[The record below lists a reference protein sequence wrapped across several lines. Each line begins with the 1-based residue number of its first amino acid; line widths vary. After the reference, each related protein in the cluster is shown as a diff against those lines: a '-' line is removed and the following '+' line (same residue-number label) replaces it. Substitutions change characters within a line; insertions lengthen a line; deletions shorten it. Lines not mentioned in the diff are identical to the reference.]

1 MTTAPSSLPPFAE
14 LRPDLLKEWNTE
26 KNGELD
32 PNSFSA
38 GSTRKVWWR
47 CAADPR
53 HEWEAVI
60 GNRARKGKGCPFCV
74 GQRTLPEETFAALY
88 PKQLREWHPTKNAH
102 LNPVA
107 LSPSSQERVWWQC
120 SVDPTHEWD
129 TLLFVRTKR
138 GDKGCPF
145 CTGRRAS
152 TKNSLA
158 TLFPEIAAEW
168 HPTKN
173 GNMTP
178 REVLA
183 KTHHRVW
190 WKCKTCLFEW
200 QTAINMRT
208 VNKSNCPLCSRD
220 SGAIGSKRTLL
231 EKQEAA
237 EATYD
242 FDTDDTSLVFDYRAI
257 QTLLTS
263 RVKVTSEL
271 KKIESALGARLVSK
285 TNYQPYYQR
294 NYVWDTEKQTYFI
307 ESVLIG
313 TEVPPLI
320 FYEQINGFEVID
332 GRQRFE
338 TLLRFQNNQLQ
349 LSAKGLSVRLDL
361 AQKRFKDLTQQ
372 DQEAFFDSK
381 LRLIQFAVVDP
392 DAVGERPQDML
403 KKEIFR
409 RYNSGITP
417 LKQVEV
423 DRAIYIEDEPTQFI
437 KEKLKQN
444 PFLYGMFTS
453 LFLTGGMEAPEANP
467 TDLEKA
473 LQEVRFLLVCAQMPI
488 LSTRK
493 KESLQRFYEWYSESH
508 EDAHAI
514 YREFLKH
521 VTLVDKL
528 RTRLLE
534 AGWVVS
540 KFWNEVMYWAAAV
553 MEREGKVANRLLDES
568 TASKLIELYAQ
579 NELAYVPGEGQ
590 FLYGQFL
597 HRYSTIAGFI
607 EREFGLSLNSYLRKR
622 RQVDQPVATP
632 SVENE
637 EAQVFSRIEKQD
649 PTSLNVEDIC
659 NDIKRSKFM
668 LRPSYQR
675 GEVINRAKSSGII
688 ESILLGI
695 KLPPLY
701 IFRRNDGVSEVI
713 DGQQRILSI
722 LGFVGQPFLNENND
736 QVFSE
741 KNGFQLNRLRILDHL
756 NGKSFGELEPS
767 QQERIWDF
775 GLSVIAIEER
785 FNPGFSPVDLFI
797 RLNSRPYP
805 IKENTFEM
813 WNSYVDKEI
822 IDLIKKTAASCGN
835 WFYITRQ
842 NDRMRNEELVTL
854 LSYLAFTQV
863 TRNENRAPLES
874 VIDVFRRSSGINV
887 RVKQKTAI
895 TRVLDNATALPETK
909 ADVIEALKRTDSFI
923 RKIRTLLIDE
933 DAEHVENVEEYLNA
947 QLTRLFNVNGT
958 RYYVRKLKDFYAL
971 WYVTFDLGKEVLVR
985 RRAEIRKDVD
995 RLFQLMREESA
1006 DKDGDTTDFLA
1017 RVENFRKKYATEDR
1031 KLKLSVQEK
1040 RDMIRR
1046 QGNKCP
1052 LCGEYLSIHDDSE
1065 GDHIVSLAAQGAD
1078 GHENLQVT
1086 HMICNRKKGV
1096 SG

>member
-1 MTTAPSSLPPFAE
+1 MTAQRSSLPPFGE

-26 KNGELD
+26 KNGALD
-32 PNSFSA
+32 PKSFSA
-38 GSTRKVWWR
+38 GSTQKVWWR
-47 CAADPR
+47 CITDPR

-74 GQRTLPEETFAALY
+74 GQRTLPDETFAALY
-88 PKQLREWHPTKNAH
+88 PKQFREWHPTKNAH
-102 LNPVA
+102 LDPTV

-120 SVDPTHEWD
+120 SNDPSHEWD
-129 TLLFVRTKR
+129 TMLFVRTKR
-138 GDKGCPF
+138 GDKGCPY
-145 CTGRRAS
+145 CAGRRAS
-152 TKNSLA
+152 AKNSLA
-158 TLFPEIAAEW
+158 TVFPEIAAEW

-173 GNMTP
+173 GNLTP
-178 REVLA
+178 RDVTA
-183 KTHHRVW
+183 KNHRRVW

-208 VNKSNCPLCSRD
+208 INKSNCPLCSRD
-220 SGAIGSKRTLL
+220 AGAIGSKRTKLD
-231 EKQEAA
+231 KQEAS

-242 FDTDDTSLVFDYRAI
+242 FDTDDTLVFDYRAI
-257 QTLLTS
+257 QSLLTT

-271 KKIESALGARLVSK
+271 KKIESALGARLVSR

-294 NYVWDTEKQTYFI
+294 NYIWDIEKQTYFM

-320 FYEQINGFEVID
+320 FYEQSGGFEVID

-338 TLLRFQNNQLQ
+338 TLLRFQNNQLA
-349 LSAKGLSVRLDL
+349 LSAKALTVRKDL
-361 AQKRFKDLTQQ
+361 AQKRFRDLSPQ
-372 DQEAFFDSK
+372 DRDAFLDSK
-381 LRLIQFAVVDP
+381 LRLIQFAVVDS
-392 DAVGERPQDML
+392 AGVSERAQDML

-417 LKQVEV
+417 LRQVEV
-423 DRAIYIEDEPTQFI
+423 DRAIYIADEPTQFI
-437 KEKLKQN
+437 REKLRNN
-444 PFLYGMFTS
+444 PSLYEMFGS
-453 LFLTGGMEAPEANP
+453 LFLSGGKEGPEPSP
-467 TDLEKA
+467 TNLEKA

-493 KESLQRFYEWYSESH
+493 KESLQRFYEWYSETH

-514 YREFLKH
+514 YRDFLKH
-521 VTLVDKL
+521 VQLVDKL
-528 RTRLLE
+528 RARALE
-534 AGWVVS
+534 AGWAVS
-540 KFWNEVMYWAAAV
+540 RLWNQVMYWAAAV
-553 MEREGKVANRLLDES
+553 LEREGEDSNRLLDEVTS
-568 TASKLIELYAQ
+568 TKLIEIYAQ
-579 NELAYVPGEGQ
+579 NEQAYAPGESQ

-597 HRYSTIAGFI
+597 YRYATASDFL
-607 EREFGLSLNSYLRKR
+607 EREFGVSLGSYLRKR
-622 RQVDQPVATP
+622 DRVEKTVAVP
-632 SVENE
+632 SSMEDDDS
-637 EAQVFSRIEKQD
+637 QVFSRIEKQD

-701 IFRRNDGVSEVI
+701 IFRRIDGVSEVI

-722 LGFVGQPFLNENND
+722 LGFVGQPFLNENNE

-741 KNGFQLNRLRILDHL
+741 KNGFQLSRLRILDHL
-756 NGKSFGELEPS
+756 NGKTFRDLEPS

-775 GLSVIAIEER
+775 GLSIIAIEER

-822 IDLIKKTAASCGN
+822 IDLIKQTTSRCSN
-835 WFYITRQ
+835 WFYRTRQ
-842 NDRMRNEELVTL
+842 NDRMTNEELMSL
-854 LSYLAFTQV
+854 LSYLAYTQV
-863 TRNENRAPLES
+863 ARNGNHSSMES

-887 RVKQKTAI
+887 RVKQKAAV
-895 TRVLDNATALPETK
+895 TRVLDNATAVPATK
-909 ADVIEALKRTDSFI
+909 EDVIEAIKKTDSFI
-923 RKIRTLLIDE
+923 RKIRTLLIDK
-933 DAEHVENVEEYLNA
+933 DVDDVDEYLNA
-947 QLTRLFNVNGT
+947 QLTRLFNVADK

-971 WYVTFDLGKEVLVR
+971 WYITYELGTEIVVR
-985 RRAEIRKDVD
+985 KRAEIRADID
-995 RLFQLMREESA
+995 NLFRLMLEETP
-1006 DKDGDTTDFLA
+1006 DEENDTTTFLA
-1017 RVENFRKKYATEDR
+1017 RVEVFKRKYATADR
-1031 KLKLSVQEK
+1031 RLKLTDQEK
-1040 RDMIRR
+1040 REMIRR

-1052 LCGEYLSIHDDSE
+1052 ICGDQLFIHDDIE
-1065 GDHIVSLAAQGAD
+1065 VDHIVPLGVQGAD
-1078 GHENLQVT
+1078 DHDNLQVA
-1086 HMICNRKKGV
+1086 HKICNRKKGV
-1096 SG
+1096 AG

>member
-1 MTTAPSSLPPFAE
+1 MTTFPSSLPPFAE

-26 KNGELD
+26 KNIGLD

-38 GSTRKVWWR
+38 GSTKKVWWR

-53 HEWEAVI
+53 HEWEAMI

-102 LNPVA
+102 LNPAV

-120 SVDPTHEWD
+120 SVDPSHEWD

-138 GDKGCPF
+138 GDKGCPS

-173 GNMTP
+173 EDMTP
-178 REVLA
+178 RDVTA
-183 KTHHRVW
+183 KAHHRVW

-220 SGAIGSKRTLL
+220 SGAIGSKRTRL
-231 EKQEAA
+231 EKQETV

-242 FDTDDTSLVFDYRAI
+242 FDTDDTLVFDYRAI
-257 QTLLTS
+257 SSLLTT

-271 KKIESALGARLVSK
+271 KKIESALGPRLVSK

-307 ESVLIG
+307 ESILIG

-320 FYEQINGFEVID
+320 FYEKSDGFEVID

-338 TLLRFQNNQLQ
+338 TLLRFQNNQLA
-349 LSAKGLSVRLDL
+349 LSARGLSVRLDL
-361 AQKRFKDLTQQ
+361 AQKRFKDLIPQ

-392 DAVGERPQDML
+392 DAVGERAQDML

-417 LKQVEV
+417 LRQIEV

-437 KEKLKQN
+437 KEKLRQN
-444 PFLYGMFTS
+444 PSLYSMFTS
-453 LFLTGGMEAPEANP
+453 LFLTGDTEASEVNP
-467 TDLEKA
+467 TNLEKA

-528 RTRLLE
+528 RARLLE

-540 KFWNEVMYWAAAV
+540 RFWNEVMYWAAAV
-553 MEREGKVANRLLDES
+553 MEREGKVASRLLEES
-568 TASKLIELYAQ
+568 TAGKLIELYAQ
-579 NELAYVPGEGQ
+579 SEQAYAPGEGQ

-607 EREFGLSLNSYLRKR
+607 EREFGVSLDGYLRKR
-622 RQVDQPVATP
+622 GRTGQAVATL
-632 SVENE
+632 SIEDE
-637 EAQVFSRIEKQD
+637 DTQVFSRIEKQD

-701 IFRRNDGVSEVI
+701 IFRRIDGVSEVI

-741 KNGFQLNRLRILDHL
+741 KNGFQLSRLRILEHL
-756 NGKSFGELEPS
+756 NGKSFGDLEPS

-775 GLSVIAIEER
+775 GLSVIAIDER

-822 IDLIKKTAASCGN
+822 IDLIKQTTARCGN

-842 NDRMRNEELVTL
+842 NDRMRNEELVAL

-863 TRNENRAPLES
+863 SRNGTRASLES

-895 TRVLDNATALPETK
+895 TRVLDNATAFPETK
-909 ADVIEALKRTDSFI
+909 ADVIEAIKRADSFV
-923 RKIRTLLIDE
+923 RKIRTLLIDK
-933 DAEHVENVEEYLNA
+933 DVENVDAYLNE
-947 QLTRLFNVNGT
+947 QLTRLFNVAGK

-971 WYVTFDLGKEVLVR
+971 WFITYELGTEVVLR
-985 RRAEIRKDVD
+985 RRAEIRLDVD
-995 RLFQLMREESA
+995 SLFQLMWEETA
-1006 DKDGDTTDFLA
+1006 DEKSNTADFLA
-1017 RVENFRKKYATEDR
+1017 RVEQFRMKYATADR
-1031 KLKLSVQEK
+1031 RLKLTGQEK
-1040 RDMIRR
+1040 RDMIRH
-1046 QGNKCP
+1046 QDNKCP
-1052 LCGEYLSIHDDSE
+1052 ICGDQLFIHDDIE
-1065 GDHIVSLAAQGAD
+1065 VDHVVPLGVQGAD
-1078 GHENLQVT
+1078 DHENLQIT
-1086 HMICNRKKGV
+1086 HKLCNRKKGV
-1096 SG
+1096 AG

>member
-1 MTTAPSSLPPFAE
+1 MTTTSSSLPPFPE

-26 KNGELD
+26 KNGGLD
-32 PNSFSA
+32 PSSFSA

-47 CAADPR
+47 CIIDPR
-53 HEWEAVI
+53 HEWEAEI
-60 GNRARKGKGCPFCV
+60 GNRARRGKGCPYCV
-74 GQRTLPEETFAALY
+74 GQRTLPEETFAVLY
-88 PKQLREWHPTKNAH
+88 PKQLREWHPTKNPH
-102 LNPVA
+102 LNATV

-120 SVDPTHEWD
+120 GDDPTHEWD

-138 GDKGCPF
+138 GDKGCPY
-145 CTGRRAS
+145 CAGRRAS

-158 TLFPEIAAEW
+158 TVFPEIAAEW

-173 GNMTP
+173 GDKGP
-178 REVLA
+178 RDVTA
-183 KTHHRVW
+183 KGHHRVW
-190 WKCKTCLFEW
+190 WKCKTCLYEW

-208 VNKSNCPLCSRD
+208 INKSNCPLCSRD
-220 SGAIGSKRTLL
+220 SGAIGSKRTRL
-231 EKQEAA
+231 EKQEAN

-242 FDTDDTSLVFDYRAI
+242 FDTDDTLVFDYRAI
-257 QTLLTS
+257 QSLLTT

-320 FYEQINGFEVID
+320 FYEKSDGFEVID
-332 GRQRFE
+332 GRQRFQ
-338 TLLRFQNNQLQ
+338 TLLRFQDNQLA
-349 LSAKGLSVRLDL
+349 LSAKGLTVRLDL
-361 AQKRFKDLTQQ
+361 AQKRFRDLSPQ
-372 DQEAFFDSK
+372 DRDAFLDSK

-392 DAVGERPQDML
+392 GAVSERAQDML

-417 LKQVEV
+417 LRQVEV
-423 DRAIYIEDEPTQFI
+423 DRAIYIADEPTQFI
-437 KEKLKQN
+437 KEKLRQN
-444 PFLYGMFTS
+444 PSLYDMFFS
-453 LFLTGGMEAPEANP
+453 LFLTGGTEIREVNP
-467 TDLEKA
+467 TNLEKA

-493 KESLQRFYEWYSESH
+493 KESLQRFYEWYSETH

-521 VTLVDKL
+521 LMLVDKL
-528 RTRLLE
+528 RVRLLE

-540 KFWNEVMYWAAAV
+540 RFWNQVMYWAAAV
-553 MEREGKVANRLLDES
+553 LEREGKDANHLLDEV
-568 TASKLIELYAQ
+568 TANKLIEIYAQ
-579 NELAYVPGEGQ
+579 NDQAYAPGASQ

-597 HRYSTIAGFI
+597 HRYATVSGFI
-607 EREFGLSLNSYLRKR
+607 EREFGVSLDGYLRKR
-622 RQVDQPVATP
+622 GRDGQSVAAP
-632 SVENE
+632 SIEDE
-637 EAQVFSRIEKQD
+637 DTQVFSRIEKQD

-701 IFRRNDGVSEVI
+701 VFRRIDGISEVI

-722 LGFVGQPFLNENND
+722 LGFVGQPFLNENNEH
-736 QVFSE
+736 VLSE
-741 KNGFQLNRLRILDHL
+741 KNGFQLSRLRILDHL
-756 NGKSFGELEPS
+756 NGKSFRDLEPS
-767 QQERIWDF
+767 QQERLWDF

-822 IDLIKKTAASCGN
+822 IDLIKQTTSRYGN

-863 TRNENRAPLES
+863 AGNGNRVPLKN

-887 RVKQKTAI
+887 RVKQKTAV
-895 TRVLDNATALPETK
+895 TRVLDNATAVPETK
-909 ADVIEALKRTDSFI
+909 TDVIEAIKRMDSFV

-933 DAEHVENVEEYLNA
+933 DAENVENIEEYLNA
-947 QLTRLFNVNGT
+947 QLTRLFNVAGT

-971 WYVTFDLGKEVLVR
+971 WYITYELGKEVLVR
-985 RRAEIRKDVD
+985 RRAEIRGDVD
-995 RLFQLMREESA
+995 SLFQLMREETA
-1006 DKDGDTTDFLA
+1006 DEAGDAIDFLA
-1017 RVENFRKKYATEDR
+1017 RVEVFRKKYATEDR
-1031 KLKLSVQEK
+1031 RLKLTVAEK
-1040 RDMIRR
+1040 RDMICR

-1052 LCGEYLSIHDDSE
+1052 LCGEYLSMHDDSE
-1065 GDHIVSLAAQGAD
+1065 GDHVVSLAVQGTD
-1078 GHENLQVT
+1078 DHENLQIV

-1096 SG
+1096 AG

>member
-1 MTTAPSSLPPFAE
+1 M
-14 LRPDLLKEWNTE
+14 LKEWHAE
-26 KNGELD
+26 KNIGLD

-38 GSTRKVWWR
+38 GSRRKVWWR
-47 CAADPR
+47 CTVDPR
-53 HEWEAVI
+53 HEWEAMI

-74 GQRTLPEETFAALY
+74 GQRVIPEEAFAALY
-88 PKQLREWHPTKNAH
+88 PKQLSEWHLTKNAH
-102 LNPVA
+102 LNPSE
-107 LSPSSQERVWWQC
+107 LLPTSQKRVWWQC
-120 SVDPTHEWD
+120 SINPEHEWD

-138 GDKGCPF
+138 GDKGCPY

-152 TKNSLA
+152 TENSLA
-158 TLFPEIAAEW
+158 TQFPEIAAEW

-173 GNMTP
+173 GEKTP
-178 REVLA
+178 FDVLP
-183 KTHHRVW
+183 KVHHHVW
-190 WKCKTCLFEW
+190 WKCKTCFFEW
-200 QTAINMRT
+200 ETAINMRT
-208 VNKSNCPLCSRD
+208 VLKSNCPVCSRD
-220 SGAIGSKRTLL
+220 LVAVGSKRTRL

-242 FDTDDTSLVFDYRAI
+242 FDTDDTLVFDYRAI
-257 QTLLTS
+257 QALLTS
-263 RVKVTSEL
+263 RVKVTTEL
-271 KKIESALGARLVSK
+271 KKIESALGPRLVSK

-294 NYVWDTEKQTYFI
+294 NYVWNTEKQTYFI

-320 FYEQINGFEVID
+320 FYEKTDGFEVID

-381 LRLIQFAVVDP
+381 LRLIQFAVVDS
-392 DAVGERPQDML
+392 DKVGERPQDML

-437 KEKLKQN
+437 KEKFKQN

-453 LFLTGGMEAPEANP
+453 LFLSGGKNAPEVNP

-493 KESLQRFYEWYSESH
+493 KESLHSFYEWYSENNQ
-508 EDAHAI
+508 DAHAI
-514 YREFLKH
+514 YREFLKYA
-521 VTLVDKL
+521 TLVDKL
-528 RTRLLE
+528 RTRFLE
-534 AGWVVS
+534 AGRGVS
-540 KFWNEVMYWAAAV
+540 RFWNEVMYWAAAV
-553 MEREGKVANRLLDES
+553 MEREGKDINRLLEDDV
-568 TASKLIELYAQ
+568 ASRLVELYVK
-579 NELAYVPGEGQ
+579 NEQAYAPGEGQ

-597 HRYSTIAGFI
+597 YRYSTIAGFI
-607 EREFGLSLNSYLRKR
+607 EQEFGLKLDSYLRKR
-622 RQVDQPVATP
+622 RQVGQPEVTP
-632 SVENE
+632 TVEE
-637 EAQVFSRIEKQD
+637 DTQVFSRIEKQD

-741 KNGFQLNRLRILDHL
+741 KNGFQLSRLRILDHL
-756 NGKSFGELEPS
+756 NGKSFGELESS

-775 GLSVIAIEER
+775 GLSIIAIEER
-785 FNPGFSPVDLFI
+785 FNQGFSPVDLFI

-822 IDLIKKTAASCGN
+822 VDLIKKTVSSYGN

-863 TRNENRAPLES
+863 ARNGNRAPLES

-909 ADVIEALKRTDSFI
+909 ADVIEAQKRTDSFI
-923 RKIRTLLIDE
+923 RKIRTLLIDKDVE
-933 DAEHVENVEEYLNA
+933 DIDTYLNE
-947 QLTRLFNVNGT
+947 QLTRLFNVAGK

-971 WYVTFDLGKEVLVR
+971 WYITYELGTEVMRSR
-985 RRAEIRKDVD
+985 RSEIRPDVD
-995 RLFQLMREESA
+995 SLFKLMWEETS
-1006 DKDGDTTDFLA
+1006 DEENDVTGFVA
-1017 RVENFRKKYATEDR
+1017 RVEDFRKKYATADR
-1031 KLKLSVQEK
+1031 RIRLTEQEK
-1040 RDMIRR
+1040 REMIRR
-1046 QGNKCP
+1046 QGNECP
-1052 LCGEYLSIHDDSE
+1052 ICGEQLFIHDE
-1065 GDHIVSLAAQGAD
+1065 IEVDHVVPLGVQGAD
-1078 GHENLQVT
+1078 DHENLQVA
-1086 HMICNRKKGV
+1086 HKLCNRKKGV
-1096 SG
+1096 TG

>member
-1 MTTAPSSLPPFAE
+1 
-14 LRPDLLKEWNTE
+14 
-26 KNGELD
+26 
-32 PNSFSA
+32 
-38 GSTRKVWWR
+38 
-47 CAADPR
+47 
-53 HEWEAVI
+53 
-60 GNRARKGKGCPFCV
+60 
-74 GQRTLPEETFAALY
+74 
-88 PKQLREWHPTKNAH
+88 
-102 LNPVA
+102 
-107 LSPSSQERVWWQC
+107 
-120 SVDPTHEWD
+120 
-129 TLLFVRTKR
+129 
-138 GDKGCPF
+138 
-145 CTGRRAS
+145 
-152 TKNSLA
+152 
-158 TLFPEIAAEW
+158 
-168 HPTKN
+168 
-173 GNMTP
+173 
-178 REVLA
+178 
-183 KTHHRVW
+183 
-190 WKCKTCLFEW
+190 
-200 QTAINMRT
+200 MRT
-208 VNKSNCPLCSRD
+208 VNKSNCPLCSHD
-220 SGAIGSKRTLL
+220 TGAIGSKRTLL

-242 FDTDDTSLVFDYRAI
+242 FDTDDTMVFDYRAI
-257 QTLLTS
+257 QSLLTS

-271 KKIESALGARLVSK
+271 KKIESALGPRLVSK
-285 TNYQPYYQR
+285 TDYQPYYQR

-320 FYEQINGFEVID
+320 FYEKSDGFEVID

-338 TLLRFQNNQLQ
+338 TLLRFQSNQLQ

-361 AQKRFKDLTQQ
+361 AQKRFKDLAQP
-372 DQEAFFDSK
+372 DQEVFFDSK

-392 DAVGERPQDML
+392 DAVGERAQDML

-417 LKQVEV
+417 LKQLEV
-423 DRAIYIEDEPTQFI
+423 DRAIYIADEPTQFI
-437 KEKLKQN
+437 KGKLRQN
-444 PFLYGMFTS
+444 PSLYGMFSS
-453 LFLTGGMEAPEANP
+453 LFLTSSSEVSEVNPAN
-467 TDLEKA
+467 LEKA
-473 LQEVRFLLVCAQMPI
+473 LQEVRFLLVCSQMPI

-493 KESLQRFYEWYSESH
+493 KESLHKFYEWYSETH

-528 RTRLLE
+528 REQLLA
-534 AGWVVS
+534 AGWGVS
-540 KFWNEVMYWAAAV
+540 RFWNEVMYWAVAV
-553 MEREGKVANRLLDES
+553 LEREGKGANRLLDES
-568 TASKLIELYAQ
+568 AMSKLIELYAQ
-579 NELAYVPGEGQ
+579 NEQAYAPGEGQ

-597 HRYSTIAGFI
+597 HRYSTVARFI
-607 EREFGLSLNSYLRKR
+607 EREFGLSLGSYLRKP
-622 RQVDQPVATP
+622 RQAGQPDATL
-632 SVENE
+632 SVEDGDTR
-637 EAQVFSRIEKQD
+637 VFTKIEKQD
-649 PTSLNVEDIC
+649 PTSLNIEDIC

-701 IFRRNDGVSEVI
+701 IYRRNDGVSEVI

-722 LGFVGQPFLNENND
+722 IGFVGQPFLNENND

-741 KNGFQLNRLRILDHL
+741 KNGFKLNRLRILEHL
-756 NGKSFGELEPS
+756 NGKSFGELEPL

-775 GLSVIAIEER
+775 GLSLIAIEER

-813 WNSYVDKEI
+813 WNSYIDKEI
-822 IDLIKKTAASCGN
+822 IDLIKEMAARCGN

-842 NDRMRNEELVTL
+842 NDRMRNEELVAL
-854 LSYLAFTQV
+854 LTYLAFTQV
-863 TRNENRAPLES
+863 ARNENRAPLES

-909 ADVIEALKRTDSFI
+909 VDVIEALKKTDSFI

-933 DAEHVENVEEYLNA
+933 DAEHIENVDEYLNS
-947 QLTRLFNVNGT
+947 QLTRLFNVAGT

-971 WYVTFDLGKEVLVR
+971 WYITYELGKEVLVR

-995 RLFQLMREESA
+995 SLFQLMREEAA
-1006 DKDGDTTDFLA
+1006 DEDGNVDDFIA

-1031 KLKLSVQEK
+1031 KLKLTLQEK
-1040 RDMIRR
+1040 RDIIRR

-1052 LCGEYLSIHDDSE
+1052 LCGEYLSIHDDAE
-1065 GDHIVSLAAQGAD
+1065 GDHIVSLAVQGAD
-1078 GHENLQVT
+1078 DHENLQVA